1 MNVRDIAD
9 IGKTQK
15 EAFSEETINIFFF
28 FLQVKVE
35 ITCDLRERSRILGLI
50 AKKHEQAAFG
60 QSQERR

>member
-28 FLQVKVE
+28 FTGK
-35 ITCDLRERSRILGLI
+35 G
-50 AKKHEQAAFG
+50 
-60 QSQERR
+60 